1 MMGTYQEKGQEMSTG
16 STCHWTRSRFVS
28 AIILSALL
36 LVSTIILSALLLVM
50 GSPPDPAAGE
60 PDVRNHGSAT
70 TIKGVVVDE
79 KAKPQA
85 DVLVRC
91 SDFEDPPANGV
102 WPSTVILGE
111 AFSDEKGEFTL
122 PISPI
127 TADKIWCWID
137 GGNVYETDE
146 KIIPIGR
153 NGKVVFTLKFRT
165 IPKLEGWVQI
175 PKDWDIQKVL
185 VLVHQSNDGI
195 ISRRPEDEQGKV
207 VFENIKAGPATVE
220 YSYDGLGMGVVERFL
235 MEGSD
240 ISPTL
245 RFASFPSALILLFP
259 GIAALGLLA
268 YISLRWRQDPDMQRR
283 VGDPALM
290 LASLVLWGVTFV
302 ALWFLLKSREGS
314 GLHFFHP
321 TLSFALSVP
330 VFGFIG
336 AMLFVIDF
344 FRSGAQSA
352 PDYREFAL
360 RLVLGPYVAI
370 VMVLLFGGA
379 FQMIDL
385 TKLGSQA
392 TVAFFSGFLVVLAL
406 QTLAEKGNEL
416 LGQWRASARYEP
428 SEIARQFN
436 LQMEEDV
443 KLQKAHLKYLEQLR
457 ALSKDEL
464 RTMAIH
470 TELGEAFL
478 VGLQKRLQE
487 QDLLASQHDLLARLG
502 VETWAKLK
510 REGVREIGDVAL
522 LSSDRIQQIA
532 TNQQF
537 DREALTAFCEACKKI
552 FAQDAYQADRSR
564 SWRQPSAA

>member
-1 MMGTYQEKGQEMSTG
+1 MRRKGLDTLMGTYQEEGQEMN
-16 STCHWTRSRFVS
+16 TRSAFHDTKRRFTS
-28 AIILSALL
+28 AMILLALL
-36 LVSTIILSALLLVM
+36 LAIGGQSSLV
-50 GSPPDPAAGE
+50 AGE
-60 PDVRNHGSAT
+60 QGVSKQGSAT
-70 TIKGVVVDE
+70 TLKGMVVDE

-85 DVLVRC
+85 GVLVRC
-91 SDFEDPPANGV
+91 ADFEAWSAHGV
-102 WPSTVILGE
+102 WPPTATRGE

-122 PISPI
+122 AISPI
-127 TADKIWCWID
+127 AADKMRCWI
-137 GGNVYETDE
+137 GGDNVYETDA
-146 KIIPIGR
+146 KIIPVGSDA
-153 NGKVVFTLKFRT
+153 KVIFTLKFAT
-165 IPKLEGWVQI
+165 IPRLEGWVQI

-195 ISRRPEDEQGKV
+195 ISRRPDEQGNI
-207 VFENIKAGPATVE
+207 VFEHIKAGPAKVE

-245 RFASFPSALILLFP
+245 RFASFPSALILLIP
-259 GIAALGLLA
+259 GVAILGLLA
-268 YISLRWRQDPDMQRR
+268 YMSLRWRQEPDMQRR

-290 LASLVLWGVTFV
+290 LASLVLWGATFA

-330 VFGFIG
+330 IFGFIG

-344 FRSGAQSA
+344 FRTGAQSA

-379 FQMIDL
+379 FQVIDL

-416 LGQWRASARYEP
+416 LAQWRATARYEP
-428 SEIARQFN
+428 SDIARQFN
-436 LQMEEDV
+436 LHMEEDV

-464 RTMAIH
+464 RAIAIH

-487 QDLLASQHDLLARLG
+487 RDLLAKLG
-502 VETWAKLK
+502 METWAKLNH
-510 REGVREIGDVAL
+510 EGIRTLGDMAL
-522 LSSDRIQQIA
+522 LSSERIQQVA
-532 TNQQF
+532 TTQQI
-537 DREALTAFCEACKKI
+537 DREALAALSEACRKI
-552 FAQDAYQADRSR
+552 FVQDTYQPIPRPFVSPALSTFEDR
-564 SWRQPSAA
+564 QN

>member
-1 MMGTYQEKGQEMSTG
+1 MQ
-16 STCHWTRSRFVS
+16 
-28 AIILSALL
+28 
-36 LVSTIILSALLLVM
+36 
-50 GSPPDPAAGE
+50 
-60 PDVRNHGSAT
+60 
-70 TIKGVVVDE
+70 
-79 KAKPQA
+79 
-85 DVLVRC
+85 
-91 SDFEDPPANGV
+91 
-102 WPSTVILGE
+102 
-111 AFSDEKGEFTL
+111 
-122 PISPI
+122 
-127 TADKIWCWID
+127 CWIG
-137 GGNVYETDE
+137 GGNVYETDA
-146 KIIPIGR
+146 KIIAVGTDAQVI
-153 NGKVVFTLKFRT
+153 FTLKFAT
-165 IPKLEGWVQI
+165 IPRLEGWVQI

-185 VLVHQSNDGI
+185 VLVRQSNDGI
-195 ISRRPEDEQGKV
+195 ISRRPDEQGNI

-245 RFASFPSALILLFP
+245 RFASFPSALILLIP
-259 GIAALGLLA
+259 GVTILGLLA
-268 YISLRWRQDPDMQRR
+268 YMSFRWRQEPDMQRR

-290 LASLVLWGVTFV
+290 LASLVLWGATFA

-330 VFGFIG
+330 IFGFIG

-344 FRSGAQSA
+344 FRTGAQSA

-379 FQMIDL
+379 FQVIDL

-416 LGQWRASARYEP
+416 LAQWRTTARYEP
-428 SEIARQFN
+428 SDIARQFN
-436 LQMEEDV
+436 LHMEEDV

-464 RTMAIH
+464 RAMAIH

-487 QDLLASQHDLLARLG
+487 RDLLARLG
-502 VETWAKLK
+502 VETWAKLNH
-510 REGVREIGDVAL
+510 EGIRTLGDMAL
-522 LSSDRIQQIA
+522 LSSERIQQVA
-532 TNQQF
+532 TKQQI
-537 DREALTAFCEACKKI
+537 DREALTALSEACRKI
-552 FAQDAYQADRSR
+552 FVQDTYQPIPRPFTSPALGTFEDR
-564 SWRQPSAA
+564 QN

>member
-1 MMGTYQEKGQEMSTG
+1 MSTG
-16 STCHWTRSRFVS
+16 STCHRTGSRFAS
-28 AIILSALL
+28 A
-36 LVSTIILSALLLVM
+36 IILSALLLVM
-50 GSPPDPAAGE
+50 GSPPDPAVGE
-60 PDVRNHGSAT
+60 QDVSNHGAVA

-79 KAKPQA
+79 QAKAQAGVLVHCA
-85 DVLVRC
+85 DVENQKMMRGEVF
-91 SDFEDPPANGV
+91 SGKDGSFELAIAPMV
-102 WPSTVILGE
+102 
-111 AFSDEKGEFTL
+111 
-122 PISPI
+122 
-127 TADKIWCWID
+127 ADKVQCWID
-137 GGNVYETDE
+137 GGNVYEPDE
-146 KIIPIGR
+146 KILPIGSD
-153 NGKVVFTLKFRT
+153 GKAVFTRKFRT
-165 IPKLEGWVQI
+165 IPTLEGWVQI
-175 PKDWDIQKVL
+175 PKDWDVQKIL

-195 ISRRPEDEQGKV
+195 ISRRPDEQGKI
-207 VFENIKAGPATVE
+207 VFENVKAGPARVE

-268 YISLRWRQDPDMQRR
+268 YLSLRWRQDPDMQRR

-290 LASLVLWGVTFV
+290 LASLVLWGATFA

-330 VFGFIG
+330 IFGFIG

-344 FRSGAQSA
+344 FRTGTGAQSA

-370 VMVLLFGGA
+370 VMVLLLGGA
-379 FQMIDL
+379 FQVIDL

-416 LGQWRASARYEP
+416 LGQWRATTRYEP

-436 LQMEEDV
+436 LQMEEDG

-457 ALSKDEL
+457 ALTKDEL

-487 QDLLASQHDLLARLG
+487 QDLLARLG
-502 VETWAKLK
+502 AETWAKLNQ
-510 REGVREIGDVAL
+510 EGIRTIGDAAL
-522 LSSDRIQQIA
+522 LSPERIQQVA
-532 TNQQF
+532 TTQQI
-537 DREALTAFCEACKKI
+537 DREALAAFSEGCKKV
-552 FAQDAYQADRSR
+552 FAQDLYQPAARPFI
-564 SWRQPSAA
+564 PSAISTFEDRQN

>member
-16 STCHWTRSRFVS
+16 STCHCTRNRFAS
-28 AIILSALL
+28 AM
-36 LVSTIILSALLLVM
+36 ILSALLLVM
-50 GSPPDPAAGE
+50 GSPPNPAASE
-60 PDVRNHGSAT
+60 QDVRNHGSAT

-79 KAKPQA
+79 KATPQMG
-85 DVLVRC
+85 VLVHC
-91 SDFEDPPANGV
+91 SDVENKKV
-102 WPSTVILGE
+102 MLGE
-111 AFSDEKGEFTL
+111 IFSAKDGNFEL
-122 PISPI
+122 PIPPI
-127 TADKIWCWID
+127 VADKLQCWID

-153 NGKVVFTLKFRT
+153 DGKVVFTRKFRM

-185 VLVHQSNDGI
+185 VLVHQSDDGI
-195 ISRRPEDEQGKV
+195 ISRRPDEQGNI
-207 VFENIKAGPATVE
+207 VFENVKAGPATVE
-220 YSYDGLGMGVVERFL
+220 YSYDGLGMGIVERFL

-268 YISLRWRQDPDMQRR
+268 YMSLRWRQDPDMQRR

-290 LASLVLWGVTFV
+290 LASLVLWGATFA

-330 VFGFIG
+330 IFGFIG

-344 FRSGAQSA
+344 FRTGAQSA

-379 FQMIDL
+379 FQVIDL

-416 LGQWRASARYEP
+416 LGQWRATTRYEP
-428 SEIARQFN
+428 SEIAHQFN

-470 TELGEAFL
+470 SELGEAFL

-487 QDLLASQHDLLARLG
+487 QDLLARLG
-502 VETWAKLK
+502 ADTWTKLNH
-510 REGVREIGDVAL
+510 EGIRTTGDVAL
-522 LSSDRIQQIA
+522 LSPERIQQVA
-532 TNQQF
+532 TNQQL
-537 DREALTAFCEACKKI
+537 DREALTAFGEACKKI
-552 FAQDAYQADRSR
+552 FAQDAHQPVSRPFMPSTISTFEDR
-564 SWRQPSAA
+564 QN